1 MKFVFDLDGTICF
14 RGKPISQRIVQCLL
28 EMKTNGH
35 EVIFASA
42 RPIRDM
48 LPVLDAR
55 LHSFPLI
62 GGNGS
67 LLYHQRKVIH
77 ASSFHEED
85 LKRIHH
91 LIDQYEATYLID
103 SEWDYAYTGAA
114 DHPILDF
121 LDPHHL
127 AEMLP
132 VTSLNSIVK
141 ILLLTTT
148 NFQKLI
154 DELQAL
160 DIVVNIHMNENVVDI
175 SPSNIHK
182 WSALSRFGVGEGDF
196 IAFGNDAN
204 DISMFQKAKHAVMLG
219 YHEGLSSF
227 ADEQI
232 PLTGDFEGEIIRK
245 LKELT
250 LVHNEITIGRK

>member
-28 EMKTNGH
+28 ELKTNGH
-35 EVIFASA
+35 EVMFASA

-48 LPVLDAR
+48 LPVLDTR

-67 LLYHQRKVIH
+67 LLYQNGKVVH
-77 ASSFHEED
+77 AASFQEKD
-85 LKRIHH
+85 LKRIYE
-91 LIDQYEATYLID
+91 LIEQYEATYLID

-114 DHPILDF
+114 DHPIHDF
-121 LDPHHL
+121 LDPDNL
-127 AEMLP
+127 AQVLP

-141 ILLLTTT
+141 ILLLTSTD
-148 NFQKLI
+148 FQELI
-154 DELQAL
+154 DELQEL
-160 DIVVNIHMNENVVDI
+160 DIVVNIHTNENVVDI

-182 WSALSRFGVGEGDF
+182 WSALSKFGVDEEDF

-204 DISMFQKAKHAVMLG
+204 DISMFQNARHAVMIG
-219 YHEGLSSF
+219 YHEGLSRF
-227 ADEQI
+227 ADEEI
-232 PLTGDFEGEIIRK
+232 PLTGDYEGELIRK
-245 LKELT
+245 LRELT
-250 LVHNEITIGRK
+250 SKYSEIRVETK